1 MRIKENASNDEVIA
15 ILAIR
20 DDLTE
25 IEHNLLDR
33 LIRAVDVIRDLET
46 GMAVLRGPAPCEVA
60 LQ

>member
-33 LIRAVDVIRDLET
+33 LIRAVDVIHDLET
-46 GMAVLRGPAPCEVA
+46 SVAVLRGPAEVA

>member
-33 LIRAVDVIRDLET
+33 LIRAVDVIRDMET
-46 GMAVLRGPAPCEVA
+46 SVAVLRGPAVTEVA